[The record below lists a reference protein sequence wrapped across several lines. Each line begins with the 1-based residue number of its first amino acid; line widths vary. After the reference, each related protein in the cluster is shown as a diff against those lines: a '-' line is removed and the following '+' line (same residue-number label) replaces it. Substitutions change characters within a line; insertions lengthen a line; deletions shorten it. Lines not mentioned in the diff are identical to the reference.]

1 LISKKI
7 AKAVV
12 HSLEELKGISITCID
27 VQKLTQITD
36 YMVIV
41 TGTSN
46 THLKALSAAVVK
58 DMKSAGVRIV
68 GVEGR
73 LQAEWVLVDLDVVI
87 VHIML
92 APARTLYNLE
102 GLWDFDTESVTDL
115 ITDSKTE
122 LQK

>member
-1 LISKKI
+1 MISKNI
-7 AKAVV
+7 AKKVV

-27 VQKLTQITD
+27 VRKLTQITD

-46 THLKALSAAVVK
+46 THLKALSDAVVK
-58 DMKSAGVRIV
+58 DMKSAGVNVV

-73 LQAEWVLVDLDVVI
+73 LQAEWVLVDLDVVV

-92 APARTLYNLE
+92 APVRALYNLE
-102 GLWDFDTESVTDL
+102 DLWNFE
-115 ITDSKTE
+115 IDSETE